1 MSRLVTGVSALVA
14 VGALLVGCGYEDTP
28 LPKEPETSAAPS
40 PSDPPCETVDADL
53 ASYAPSAEVVP
64 GGKVEEIRKR
74 GRLIVGVSADTY
86 LMGFENPEVDNRIE
100 GFDIEFA
107 KAIGRAI
114 FVDDPDTSEDESFQT
129 GRNLELRVITAAD
142 RIPLLQEGELDLVI
156 RNFTITCDRW
166 DQIAFS
172 QVYYEATQ
180 KVLVSKALADKDLA
194 NGEYR
199 DPSDLADLRVCA
211 PIGSTSLERIR
222 ELEPKAIIDPAP
234 NHTGCLVKFQR
245 GEVDAITGDDTVL
258 AGLAAQDPYA
268 VVPVDQKP
276 LSEEPYGIGVNKD
289 DVDLVRFVNY
299 VLEGMRGDGGAWD
312 AAYEAWLQPLLDPE
326 KERDVIQPTP
336 VYGR

>member
-14 VGALLVGCGYEDTP
+14 VGALLVGCGYEETP
-28 LPKEPETSAAPS
+28 LPEEPEASAQTSSA
-40 PSDPPCETVDADL
+40 DCETPDESGIDEV
-53 ASYAPSAEVVP
+53 ASYDPGDGVP
-64 GGKVEEIRKR
+64 TGPTIDEIRKR
-74 GRLIVGVSADTY
+74 KRLIVGVSADTY
-86 LMGFENPEVDNRIE
+86 LMGFENPKVDNRIE

-114 FVDDPDTSEDESFQT
+114 FGTDFQA
-129 GRNLELRVITAAD
+129 GRHLELRVITAAQ
-142 RIPLLQEGELDLVI
+142 RIPMLQAGDVDLVI
-156 RNFTITCDRW
+156 RNFTINSDRW
-166 DQIAFS
+166 GCIAFS
-172 QVYYEATQ
+172 AEYYHSSQ
-180 KVLVSKALADKDLA
+180 KVLVGKSLDDEDPA

-211 PIGSTSLERIR
+211 PIGSTSLERIQ
-222 ELEPKAIIDPAP
+222 ELEPKAITDPAP

-268 VVPVDQKP
+268 VVPVDQRS

-289 DVDLVRFVNY
+289 NVDLVRFVNY
-299 VLEGMRGDGGAWD
+299 VLEGMSGEGGDWE
-312 AAYEAWLQPLLDPE
+312 AAYEFWLQPLLDPD
-326 KERDVIQPTP
+326 KKLDVIQPTP